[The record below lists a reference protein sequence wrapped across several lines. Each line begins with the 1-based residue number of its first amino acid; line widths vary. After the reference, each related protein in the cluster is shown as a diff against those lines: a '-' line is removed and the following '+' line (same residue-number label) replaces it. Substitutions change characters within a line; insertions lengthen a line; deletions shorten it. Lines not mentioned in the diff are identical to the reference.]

1 MPRPKPPAPLRPRN
15 IRLSDAHWLLFQT
28 LGGADWLRKRL
39 NKLRMH
45 GQVVVSLRNRMLR
58 ADRKAGATHAQLATK
73 YHVHRT
79 TVWRILGETPSA
91 VHSRIGAKIEP

>member
-1 MPRPKPPAPLRPRN
+1 MQ
-15 IRLSDAHWLLFQT
+15 S

-39 NKLRMH
+39 DKLRLH
-45 GQVVVSLRNRMLR
+45 KQVVTSMRDRMLR
-58 ADRKAGATHAQLATK
+58 ADRKAGATHEQLVAK

-91 VHSRIGAKIEP
+91 TYSRVGAKIES